1 MTIADREVGRAAQRL
16 VEELQ
21 GIGDFG
27 EEALQCFPFTKKKSL
42 LIGKKA
48 HGHSAKLIPAQKLYL
63 QHLGGMK
70 QVILVAKSLFPK
82 SQM

>member
-27 EEALQCFPFTKKKSL
+27 EEALQCSPFTKKSHSSL
-42 LIGKKA
+42 ERKHTDIQL
-48 HGHSAKLIPAQKLYL
+48 S
-63 QHLGGMK
+63 
-70 QVILVAKSLFPK
+70 
-82 SQM
+82 